1 MPRSPNACSCRF
13 LRISTES
20 HRQQALDARAPPA
33 VRSLHLPGLRL
44 SRVLPTRGAHRE
56 GRMRNSASADRRQG
70 EGYHRSKAPLFGT
83 GIVSRVGREAQGTW
97 PFAGCRPS
105 WGECSSASR
114 RSASLRP
121 RSAWLTVLTPIPR
134 SPAEQLRGDR
144 PGVRRR
150 PKENVST
157 GRSVRPQTPANPG
170 IGAALSAQV

>member
-1 MPRSPNACSCRF
+1 
-13 LRISTES
+13 
-20 HRQQALDARAPPA
+20 
-33 VRSLHLPGLRL
+33 
-44 SRVLPTRGAHRE
+44 
-56 GRMRNSASADRRQG
+56 MRNSASADRRQG

-97 PFAGCRPS
+97 PFAACRPS

-121 RSAWLTVLTPIPR
+121 RAGGADGLDADSALALGAAI
-134 SPAEQLRGDR
+134 GDR